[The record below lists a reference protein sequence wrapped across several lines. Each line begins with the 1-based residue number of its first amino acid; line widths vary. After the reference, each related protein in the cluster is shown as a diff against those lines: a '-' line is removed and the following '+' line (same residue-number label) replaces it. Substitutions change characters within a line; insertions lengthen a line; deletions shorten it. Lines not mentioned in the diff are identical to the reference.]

1 MGNYDDIINIK
12 MRFLEEYLDNI
23 DDNDD
28 EMNPFDFIE
37 DFQSLISN
45 EIKETI
51 ELSIKEFIKTD
62 IKETIKL

>member
-1 MGNYDDIINIK
+1 

-23 DDNDD
+23 N